1 MFRLV
6 VTVRRG
12 TASNIPGSWERYATL
27 EEARAAG
34 AQLLRLERVTR
45 VAVTRDDS
53 PPGFVEWLN
62 Q

>member
-12 TASNIPGSWERYATL
+12 TASNLPGSWERYGSI

-34 AQLLRLERVTR
+34 GELLRHERVTR
-45 VAVTRDDS
+45 IAIVRDEL
-53 PPGFVEWLN
+53 PPAFVEWLN
-62 Q
+62 K

>member
-12 TASNIPGSWERYATL
+12 TACNLAGSWERYATI

-34 AQLLRLERVTR
+34 AALLRHERVSQI
-45 VAVTRDDS
+45 AVVRDEL
-53 PPGFVEWLN
+53 PPAFVEWMN
-62 Q
+62 R